1 MTAPR
6 RHPRGPSFAVDRPS
20 LLLEFLIAACRGRS
34 RTKIKSW
41 LARRRVLVDGKPVTR
56 FDRPLRPGQRVTV
69 VRCGSEAGAS
79 LPPGLTI
86 VYEDESLVVVD
97 KPAGLLSVATDAEK
111 ERTAYRALSRYVKKE
126 SPGNKIFI
134 VHRLD
139 REASGLML
147 FAKSALVKE
156 RLQNDWRTLVRERT
170 YLAVVEGKVEK
181 DDGTIESR
189 IGENKAMTMYIARG
203 GEGKPAVTRF
213 RVLKRNAG
221 YSLLEV
227 ALETGRKNQIRV
239 HMEELGHCI
248 AGDKKYGAK
257 TNPVKRLCLHAHKL
271 GFTHPVTEEKLE
283 FTSPMP
289 GSFKRL
295 F

>member
-1 MTAPR
+1 MTVPGGP
-6 RHPRGPSFAVDRPS
+6 PRGRSFSVNRPA
-20 LLLEFLIAACRGRS
+20 LLLEFLIASSPDQS

-41 LARRRVLVDGKPVTR
+41 LSHRRVLVDGEPVTR
-56 FDRPLRPGQRVTV
+56 FDHPLRPGQRVSV
-69 VRCGSEAGAS
+69 VRGGTAAGAS

-97 KPAGLLSVATDAEK
+97 KPAGLLSVATEAEK
-111 ERTAYRALSRYVKKE
+111 ERTAYRALSRHVKRE

-139 REASGLML
+139 REASGLLM
-147 FAKSALVKE
+147 FAKSARVKE
-156 RLQNDWRTLVRERT
+156 RLQNDWRTIVHERT

-189 IGENKAMTMYIARG
+189 IGENRAMTMYVARG

-213 RVLKRNAG
+213 RVLKRSAD
-221 YSLLEV
+221 YSLLAVE
-227 ALETGRKNQIRV
+227 LETGRKNQIRV
-239 HMEELGHCI
+239 HLRELGHCI
-248 AGDKKYGAK
+248 AGDKKYGAR
-257 TNPVKRLCLHAHKL
+257 TNPARRLCLHAHKL
-271 GFTHPVTEEKLE
+271 GFTHPVTGEKLE

-289 GSFKRL
+289 GRFQRL